1 MKRRALALLCAGILA
16 VGMLAGCGG
25 SSDKK
30 DSSAKTEDTKK
41 EAKSDGTFTVALN
54 YMPNSLQPS
63 AQSSDDLVS
72 AIRPIYE
79 PLFAETK
86 DGLEYYLA
94 DKLDISEDGLTYT
107 LHINDKATWSD
118 GEPVTVD
125 EGRKHIVIP
134 FEFRPERWPSNVAA
148 RPRTSR
154 KRVGDRY
161 SLEA

>member
-41 EAKSDGTFTVALN
+41 EAKSDGTFTFALN

-94 DKLDISEDGLTYT
+94 DKLDISELWNTIQDKALEECWEYPLTYT
-107 LHINDKATWSD
+107 NFVMVSQKNVTGLD
-118 GEPVTVD
+118 GSSVVPEFIDYLSIHVD
-125 EGRKHIVIP
+125 
-134 FEFRPERWPSNVAA
+134 
-148 RPRTSR
+148 
-154 KRVGDRY
+154 
-161 SLEA
+161 

>member
-41 EAKSDGTFTVALN
+41 EAKSDGTFTFALN

-86 DGLEYYLA
+86 DGL
-94 DKLDISEDGLTYT
+94 
-107 LHINDKATWSD
+107 
-118 GEPVTVD
+118 V
-125 EGRKHIVIP
+125 
-134 FEFRPERWPSNVAA
+134 
-148 RPRTSR
+148 
-154 KRVGDRY
+154 
-161 SLEA
+161 

>member
-41 EAKSDGTFTVALN
+41 EAKSDGTFTFALN

-86 DGLEYYLA
+86 DGLNIIWL
-94 DKLDISEDGLTYT
+94 ISLIFQKMVLPTHFILMTRQHGVMENRLQ
-107 LHINDKATWSD
+107 
-118 GEPVTVD
+118 
-125 EGRKHIVIP
+125 
-134 FEFRPERWPSNVAA
+134 
-148 RPRTSR
+148 
-154 KRVGDRY
+154 
-161 SLEA
+161 